1 MKFGPLRINLGPLGL
16 NFRSHAA
23 LCHTRVGFIGVG
35 GEHEPLAVPFEL
47 FGINLRP
54 LAVNIRDLG
63 VDCRLLGYFDVNFSP
78 LGFDFMPL
86 MVTFEPLEVHFFALV
101 VNFEHL

>member
-47 FGINLRP
+47 FGINFRP
-54 LAVNIRDLG
+54 LAVNIRHQG
-63 VDCRLLGYFDVNFSP
+63 VDCGPQRFFGVNFRP
-78 LGFDFMPL
+78 LGFDFSPL
-86 MVTFEPLEVHFFALV
+86 VVDFELLEVHFL
-101 VNFEHL
+101 L